1 MAQSGRITALPTEL
15 ATMREVVETLAPI
28 ERAAGEPGERQAAEW
43 IVERLRTAGARNV
56 RIEDEQFFDGYPRL
70 HVKLAAIGAAA
81 GLAGLV
87 SRRLRVPAALAG
99 VGAGLAIADDCSNGP
114 RVARKSVQKARTTW
128 NVVAEAGDPGGE
140 HTVVVCAHHD
150 AARTGK
156 FFNQGPQ
163 QFLVER
169 FPGIAER
176 MNTSLPNW
184 WPPILAPTLAGVGA
198 LRGSRRMMIAGA
210 AMSAAAAA
218 IFADIARSPV
228 VPGAN
233 DNLSAVAL
241 IVALAERLCERPVRG
256 VRALLVS
263 LGAEEI
269 LQGGIYG
276 FMARH
281 APELDRGRTYFLNF
295 DTVGS
300 PELIMLEGEG
310 TTVMEDY
317 YYGPF
322 RDLVI
327 RAAERADAPLRRGMR
342 SRNSTDAVL
351 MSRARYPTACF
362 SSIDR
367 HKELSNYHLMSDT
380 PENLVYETV
389 SHAVTVAEAVMRE
402 LVR

>member
-1 MAQSGRITALPTEL
+1 MTAIAALPTEL
-15 ATMREVVETLAPI
+15 ATMREVIETLAPI
-28 ERAAGEPGERQAAEW
+28 ERAAGEPGEQEAANW
-43 IVERLRTAGARNV
+43 IVGRLAAAGAQNA
-56 RIEDEQFFDGYPRL
+56 RIEEEQFLDGYPWL
-70 HVKLAAIGAAA
+70 HVKLSAIGAAA

-114 RVARKSVQKARTTW
+114 RVARKRMEKSRTTW
-128 NVVAEAGDPGGE
+128 NVVAEAGDLAGE

-150 AARTGK
+150 AAHTGK
-156 FFNQGPQ
+156 FFDQGPQ
-163 QFLVER
+163 QYLVER
-169 FPGIAER
+169 FPGIADR
-176 MNTSLPNW
+176 MHTSPPLW
-184 WPPILAPTLAGVGA
+184 WPPILAPALAGIGA
-198 LRGSRRMMIAGA
+198 LRRSRKMLITGT
-210 AMSAAAAA
+210 AMSALAAAV
-218 IFADIARSPV
+218 FTDIARSPI

-241 IVALAERLCERPVRG
+241 LVALAERMRERPVKG
-256 VRALLVS
+256 VRVLLVS
-263 LGAEEI
+263 LGAEEV

-276 FMARH
+276 FLARH
-281 APELDRGRTYFLNF
+281 KPELPRQRSYFLNF

-317 YYGPF
+317 CHRPF
-322 RDLVI
+322 RNLVA
-327 RAAERADAPLRRGMR
+327 RAADRAGAPLRRGMR

-351 MSRARYPTACF
+351 MSRAGYPTACF

-380 PENLVYETV
+380 PENVIYETV
-389 SHAVTVAEAVMRE
+389 MHAVTVAESVVRE
-402 LVR
+402 LVL

>member
-1 MAQSGRITALPTEL
+1 MTAIAALPTEP
-15 ATMREVVETLAPI
+15 ATIREVVETLAPI

-43 IVERLRTAGARNV
+43 IVERLSAAGANNA
-56 RIEDEQFFDGYPRL
+56 RIDEEQFYDGYPRL
-70 HVKLAAIGAAA
+70 HA
-81 GLAGLV
+81 GLSAVGVAVAAVGLV
-87 SRRLRVPAALAG
+87 SRRLRGPAALAG
-99 VGAGLAIADDCSNGP
+99 LAAGLAIADDCSNGL
-114 RVARKSVQKARTTW
+114 RVARKAMRRPRTTW
-128 NVVAEAGDPGGE
+128 NVVADAGDLDGE
-140 HTVVVCAHHD
+140 RTVVVCAHHD
-150 AARTGK
+150 AAHSGK
-156 FFNQGPQ
+156 FFDPRLQRY
-163 QFLVER
+163 FVER
-169 FPGIAER
+169 FPGIVER
-176 MNTSLPNW
+176 IDTSLPNW
-184 WPPILAPTLAGVGA
+184 WPAILAPAIAGVGA
-198 LRGSRRMMIAGA
+198 LRDNRKMMLTGA
-210 AMSAAAAA
+210 AMSAVGTAA
-218 IFADIARSPV
+218 FADIARSPI

-241 IVALAERLCERPVRG
+241 IVALAERLRDRPVRG
-256 VRALLVS
+256 IRVLLVS
-263 LGAEEI
+263 LGAEEQ

-281 APELDRGRTYFLNF
+281 RPQLDRERTYFLNF

-317 YYGPF
+317 YHRPF
-322 RDLVI
+322 RDLVA

-367 HKELSNYHLMSDT
+367 HKALSNYHQMSDV
-380 PENLVYETV
+380 PEHLVYETV
-389 SHAVTVAEAVMRE
+389 MHAVTVAESVVRE

>member
-1 MAQSGRITALPTEL
+1 MTTIAALPTEL

-28 ERAAGEPGERQAAEW
+28 ERAAGEPGEQQAADW
-43 IVERLRTAGARNV
+43 IVERLTLAGAHNA
-56 RIEDEQFFDGYPRL
+56 RIEEEQFYAGYPWL
-70 HVKLAAIGAAA
+70 HAKLAAVGVAV
-81 GLAGLV
+81 GLAGV
-87 SRRLRVPAALAG
+87 ISRHLRLPAAVAG

-114 RVARKSVQKARTTW
+114 RVARKRMEKPRTTW
-128 NVVAEAGDPGGE
+128 NVVAEAGDLAGE
-140 HTVVVCAHHD
+140 QTVVVCAHHD

-163 QFLVER
+163 QYLVER
-169 FPGIAER
+169 FPGIAKR
-176 MNTSLPNW
+176 VNTSLPNW
-184 WPPILAPTLAGVGA
+184 WPPIFAPMVAGVGA
-198 LRGSRRMMIAGA
+198 LRGSRRMMLAGA
-210 AMSAAAAA
+210 AMSAGVAA

-241 IVALAERLCERPVRG
+241 IVALSERLRERPVKG
-256 VRALLVS
+256 VRVLLVS

-281 APELDRGRTYFLNF
+281 EPELDRERTYFLNF

-317 YYGPF
+317 HHSPF
-322 RDLVI
+322 RDLVV
-327 RAAERADAPLRRGMR
+327 RAAERADAPVRRGMR

-367 HKELSNYHLMSDT
+367 YKELSNYHLMSDT

-389 SHAVTVAEAVMRE
+389 MHAVTVAESVLRE
-402 LVR
+402 LAR

>member
-1 MAQSGRITALPTEL
+1 MTAITALPTEP
-15 ATMREVVETLAPI
+15 ATIREVVETLAPI

-43 IVERLRTAGARNV
+43 IVERLSAAGANNA
-56 RIEDEQFFDGYPRL
+56 RIDEEQFYDGYPRL
-70 HVKLAAIGAAA
+70 HA
-81 GLAGLV
+81 GLSAVGVAVAAVGLV
-87 SRRLRVPAALAG
+87 SRRLRGPAALAG
-99 VGAGLAIADDCSNGP
+99 LAAGLAIADDCSNGL
-114 RVARKSVQKARTTW
+114 RVARKAMRRPRTTW
-128 NVVAEAGDPGGE
+128 NVVADAGDLDGE
-140 HTVVVCAHHD
+140 RTVVVCAHHD
-150 AARTGK
+150 AAHSGK
-156 FFNQGPQ
+156 FFDPRLQRY
-163 QFLVER
+163 FVER
-169 FPGIAER
+169 FPGIVER
-176 MNTSLPNW
+176 IDTSLPNW
-184 WPPILAPTLAGVGA
+184 WPAILAPAIAGVGA
-198 LRGSRRMMIAGA
+198 LRGNRKMMLTGA
-210 AMSAAAAA
+210 AMSAVGTAA
-218 IFADIARSPV
+218 FADIARSPI

-241 IVALAERLCERPVRG
+241 IVALAERLRDRPVRG
-256 VRALLVS
+256 IRVLLVS
-263 LGAEEI
+263 LGAEEQ

-281 APELDRGRTYFLNF
+281 RPELDRERTYFLNF

-317 YYGPF
+317 YHRPF
-322 RDLVI
+322 RDLVA

-367 HKELSNYHLMSDT
+367 HKALSNYHQMSDV
-380 PENLVYETV
+380 PEHLVYETV
-389 SHAVTVAEAVMRE
+389 MHAVTVAESVVRE

>member
-1 MAQSGRITALPTEL
+1 MTRITAPPTEL
-15 ATMREVVETLAPI
+15 ATMREVIETLAPI
-28 ERAAGEPGERQAAEW
+28 ERAAGEPGEQQAAEW

-56 RIEDEQFFDGYPRL
+56 RIEEEQFFDGYPGL
-70 HVKLAAIGAAA
+70 HIKLAAIGAAA
-81 GLAGLV
+81 GLAGLL
-87 SRRLRVPAALAG
+87 SRRLRLPAAVAG
-99 VGAGLAIADDCSNGP
+99 LGAGLAIADDCSNGP
-114 RVARKSVQKARTTW
+114 RIARKSMEAARTTW
-128 NVVAEAGDPGGE
+128 NVVGEAGDPDAE

-163 QFLVER
+163 QFLVEH

-176 MNTSLPNW
+176 INTSLPNW
-184 WPPILAPTLAGVGA
+184 WPPILAPALAGAGA
-198 LRGSRRMMIAGA
+198 LRGDRRMMVAGTVA
-210 AMSAAAAA
+210 SAAVAAL
-218 IFADIARSPV
+218 FADIARSPV

-241 IVALAERLCERPVRG
+241 IVALAERLRERPLKG
-256 VRALLVS
+256 ARALLVS

-281 APELDRGRTYFLNF
+281 KPQLDRERTYFLNF

-300 PELIMLEGEG
+300 PDLIMLEGEG

-322 RDLVI
+322 RDLVA
-327 RAAERADAPLRRGMR
+327 RAAERADAPVRRGMR
-342 SRNSTDAVL
+342 ARNSTDAVI
-351 MSRARYPTACF
+351 MSRAGYPTACF
-362 SSIDR
+362 SSLDR

-380 PENLVYETV
+380 PENVVYETV
-389 SHAVTVAEAVMRE
+389 SHAVTVCEAVMRE

>member
-1 MAQSGRITALPTEL
+1 MTALAALPTEL
-15 ATMREVVETLAPI
+15 ATMRDVVETLAPI
-28 ERAAGEPGERQAAEW
+28 ERAAGEPGEHEAAKW
-43 IVERLRTAGARNV
+43 IVERLRTAGAHNPHL
-56 RIEDEQFFDGYPRL
+56 EEEQFYDGYPRL
-70 HVKLAAIGAAA
+70 HAKLSAVGIAAA
-81 GLAGLV
+81 VAGLL
-87 SRRLRVPAALAG
+87 SRRLRAPAALAG
-99 VGAGLAIADDCSNGP
+99 VSAGLAIADDCSNGM
-114 RVARKSVQKARTTW
+114 RLARKTLQKSRTTW
-128 NVVAEAGDPGGE
+128 NVVAEAGDLAGD

-150 AARTGK
+150 AARTGM

-163 QFLVER
+163 QYLVER

-176 MNTSLPNW
+176 MDTSLPTW
-184 WPPILAPTLAGVGA
+184 WPPILAPVLAGVGA
-198 LRGSRRMMIAGA
+198 LRGSRKMMIAGA
-210 AMSAAAAA
+210 AMSAVATAA
-218 IFADIARSPV
+218 FTDIARSPV

-241 IVALAERLCERPVRG
+241 IVALAERLRERPVKG
-256 VRALLVS
+256 VRVLLVS

-276 FMARH
+276 FLARH
-281 APELDRGRTYFLNF
+281 RPELNPNRSYFLNF

-310 TTVMEDY
+310 TTIMEDY
-317 YYGPF
+317 YHRPF

-327 RAAERADAPLRRGMR
+327 RAAERADAPLRRGLR

-351 MSRARYPTACF
+351 MSRAGYPTACF
-362 SSIDR
+362 SSLDR

-389 SHAVTVAEAVMRE
+389 MHAVTVAESVVRE

>member
-1 MAQSGRITALPTEL
+1 MTAIAALPTEP
-15 ATMREVVETLAPI
+15 ATIREVVETLAPI

-43 IVERLRTAGARNV
+43 IVERLSAAGANNA
-56 RIEDEQFFDGYPRL
+56 RIDEEQFYDGYPRL
-70 HVKLAAIGAAA
+70 HA
-81 GLAGLV
+81 GLSAVGVAVAAVGLV
-87 SRRLRVPAALAG
+87 SRRLRGPAALAG
-99 VGAGLAIADDCSNGP
+99 LAAGLAIADDCSNGL
-114 RVARKSVQKARTTW
+114 RVARKAMRRPRTTW
-128 NVVAEAGDPGGE
+128 NVVADAGDLDGE
-140 HTVVVCAHHD
+140 RTVVVCAHHD
-150 AARTGK
+150 AAHSGK
-156 FFNQGPQ
+156 FFDPRLQRY
-163 QFLVER
+163 FVER
-169 FPGIAER
+169 FPGIVER
-176 MNTSLPNW
+176 IDTSLPNW
-184 WPPILAPTLAGVGA
+184 WPAILAPAIAGVGA
-198 LRGSRRMMIAGA
+198 LRDNRKMMLTGA
-210 AMSAAAAA
+210 AMSAVGTAA
-218 IFADIARSPV
+218 FADIARSPI

-241 IVALAERLCERPVRG
+241 IVALAERLRDRPVRG
-256 VRALLVS
+256 IRVLLVS
-263 LGAEEI
+263 LGAEEQ

-281 APELDRGRTYFLNF
+281 RPELDRERTYFLNF

-317 YYGPF
+317 YHRPF
-322 RDLVI
+322 RDLVA

-367 HKELSNYHLMSDT
+367 HKALSNYHQMSDV

-389 SHAVTVAEAVMRE
+389 MHAVTVAESVVRE

>member
-1 MAQSGRITALPTEL
+1 MTAITALPTEP

-43 IVERLRTAGARNV
+43 IVERLSAAGANNA
-56 RIEDEQFFDGYPRL
+56 RIDEEQFYDGYPRL
-70 HVKLAAIGAAA
+70 HA
-81 GLAGLV
+81 GLSAVGVAVAAVGLV
-87 SRRLRVPAALAG
+87 SRRLRGPAALAG
-99 VGAGLAIADDCSNGP
+99 LAAGLAIADDCSNGL
-114 RVARKSVQKARTTW
+114 RVARKAMRRPRTTW
-128 NVVAEAGDPGGE
+128 NVVADAGDLDGE
-140 HTVVVCAHHD
+140 RTVVVCAHHD
-150 AARTGK
+150 AAHSGK
-156 FFNQGPQ
+156 FFDPRLQRY
-163 QFLVER
+163 FVER
-169 FPGIAER
+169 FPGIVER
-176 MNTSLPNW
+176 IDTSLPNW
-184 WPPILAPTLAGVGA
+184 WPAILAPAIAGFGA
-198 LRGSRRMMIAGA
+198 LRGNRKMMLTGA
-210 AMSAAAAA
+210 AMSAVGTAA
-218 IFADIARSPV
+218 FADIARSPI

-241 IVALAERLCERPVRG
+241 IVALAERLRDRPVRG
-256 VRALLVS
+256 VRVLLVS
-263 LGAEEI
+263 LGAEEQ

-281 APELDRGRTYFLNF
+281 RPELDRERTYFLNF

-317 YYGPF
+317 YHRPF
-322 RDLVI
+322 RDLVA

-351 MSRARYPTACF
+351 MSRAGYPTACF

-367 HKELSNYHLMSDT
+367 HKALSNYHQMTDV

-389 SHAVTVAEAVMRE
+389 MHAVTVAESVVRE

>member
-1 MAQSGRITALPTEL
+1 MTAITALPTEP
-15 ATMREVVETLAPI
+15 ATIREVVETLAPI

-43 IVERLRTAGARNV
+43 IVERLSAAGANNA
-56 RIEDEQFFDGYPRL
+56 RIDEEQFYDGYPRL
-70 HVKLAAIGAAA
+70 HA
-81 GLAGLV
+81 GLSAVGVAVAAVGLV
-87 SRRLRVPAALAG
+87 SRRLRGPAALAG
-99 VGAGLAIADDCSNGP
+99 LAAGLAIADDCSNGL
-114 RVARKSVQKARTTW
+114 RVARKAMRRPRTTW
-128 NVVAEAGDPGGE
+128 NVVADAGDLDGE
-140 HTVVVCAHHD
+140 RTVVVCAHHD
-150 AARTGK
+150 AAHSGK
-156 FFNQGPQ
+156 FFDPRLQRY
-163 QFLVER
+163 FVER
-169 FPGIAER
+169 FPGIVER
-176 MNTSLPNW
+176 IDTSLPNW
-184 WPPILAPTLAGVGA
+184 WPAILAPAIAGVGA
-198 LRGSRRMMIAGA
+198 LRGNRKMMLTGA
-210 AMSAAAAA
+210 AMSAVGTAA
-218 IFADIARSPV
+218 FADIARSPI

-241 IVALAERLCERPVRG
+241 IVALAERLRDRPVRG
-256 VRALLVS
+256 VRVLLVS
-263 LGAEEI
+263 LGAEEQ

-281 APELDRGRTYFLNF
+281 RPELDRERTYFLNF

-317 YYGPF
+317 YHRPF
-322 RDLVI
+322 RDLVA

-367 HKELSNYHLMSDT
+367 HKALSNYHQMSDV
-380 PENLVYETV
+380 PEHLVYETV
-389 SHAVTVAEAVMRE
+389 MHAVTVAESVVRE

>member
-1 MAQSGRITALPTEL
+1 MTAIAALPTEP
-15 ATMREVVETLAPI
+15 ATIREVVETLAPI

-43 IVERLRTAGARNV
+43 IVERLSAAGANNA
-56 RIEDEQFFDGYPRL
+56 RIDEEQFYNGYPRL
-70 HVKLAAIGAAA
+70 HA
-81 GLAGLV
+81 GLSAVGVAVAAVGLV
-87 SRRLRVPAALAG
+87 SRRLRGPAALAG
-99 VGAGLAIADDCSNGP
+99 LAAGLAIADDCSNGL
-114 RVARKSVQKARTTW
+114 RVARKAMRRPRTTW
-128 NVVAEAGDPGGE
+128 NVVADAGDLDGE
-140 HTVVVCAHHD
+140 RTVVVCAHHD
-150 AARTGK
+150 AAHSGK
-156 FFNQGPQ
+156 FFDPRLQRY
-163 QFLVER
+163 FVER
-169 FPGIAER
+169 FPGIVER
-176 MNTSLPNW
+176 IDTSLPNW
-184 WPPILAPTLAGVGA
+184 WPAILAPAIAGVGA
-198 LRGSRRMMIAGA
+198 LRDNRKMMLTGA
-210 AMSAAAAA
+210 AMSAVGTAA
-218 IFADIARSPV
+218 FADIARSPI

-241 IVALAERLCERPVRG
+241 IVALAERLRDRPVRG
-256 VRALLVS
+256 IRVLLVS
-263 LGAEEI
+263 LGAEEQ

-281 APELDRGRTYFLNF
+281 RPELDRERTYFLNF

-317 YYGPF
+317 YHRPF
-322 RDLVI
+322 RDLVA

-367 HKELSNYHLMSDT
+367 HKALSNYHQMSDV
-380 PENLVYETV
+380 PEHLVYETV
-389 SHAVTVAEAVMRE
+389 MHAVTVAESVVRE

>member
-1 MAQSGRITALPTEL
+1 MTTIDHLPTEL
-15 ATMREVVETLAPI
+15 AAMREVVETLAPI
-28 ERAAGEPGERQAAEW
+28 ERAAGEPGERQAADW
-43 IVERLRTAGARNV
+43 IVERLKFAGAHEA
-56 RIEDEQFFDGYPRL
+56 RIEEEQFYPGYPWL
-70 HVKLAAIGAAA
+70 HAKLAGVGVAV
-81 GLAGLV
+81 GLAGV
-87 SRRLRVPAALAG
+87 ISRRLRLPACVAG
-99 VGAGLAIADDCSNGP
+99 VGAGLLIADDCSNGP
-114 RVARKSVQKARTTW
+114 RFARKVMEKPRTTW
-128 NVVAEAGDPGGE
+128 NVVAEAGDLAGE
-140 HTVVVCAHHD
+140 QTVVVCAHHD

-163 QFLVER
+163 QSLFER

-176 MNTSLPNW
+176 VNTSPPLW
-184 WPPILAPTLAGVGA
+184 WPPILAPTVAGIGA
-198 LRGSRRMMIAGA
+198 LRGSRRMMLAGA
-210 AMSAAAAA
+210 AISAAAAA
-218 IFADIARSPV
+218 VFADIARSPV

-241 IVALAERLCERPVRG
+241 LVALSERLRERPVKG
-256 VRALLVS
+256 VRVLLVS

-281 APELDRGRTYFLNF
+281 RPELPRDRTYFLNF

-300 PELIMLEGEG
+300 PELIMIEGEG

-317 YYGPF
+317 YHGPF
-322 RDLVI
+322 RDRVV
-327 RAAERADAPLRRGMR
+327 RAAERANAPLRRGMR

-351 MSRARYPTACF
+351 MSRAGYPTACF

-380 PENLVYETV
+380 PENVVYETV
-389 SHAVTVAEAVMRE
+389 MHAVTVAESVIRD
-402 LVR
+402 LTR